1 MAVTWRCP
9 VPQCEFTAPSRGSCK
24 VHHERLRADRG
35 EETTPAPGSGPG
47 SPHAEAAA
55 PGAAP
60 SAASSAA
67 PSAAESAD
75 PPRRIRLILAGVRV
89 LVPAEGIVIGR
100 ALPPWRDEPKVQ
112 ALTQIS
118 RTTQARAFWR
128 DRTLYI
134 EDAGSTNGTFVEN
147 RRVVKAVP
155 LQPGAHLRF
164 GLDVDV
170 TVEEVDAF
178 GMAIEQED

>member
-9 VPQCEFTAPSRGSCK
+9 VPQCEFTATHRGHCK
-24 VHHERLRADRG
+24 VHREQLQAVPDQ
-35 EETTPAPGSGPG
+35 TDKITPAPGSGSG
-47 SPHAEAAA
+47 SPHGAAAA

-60 SAASSAA
+60 SAAAA
-67 PSAAESAD
+67 DSAD
-75 PPRRIRLILAGVRV
+75 PPRRIRLILAGVPV
-89 LVPAEGIVIGR
+89 PVPAEGMVIGR
-100 ALPPWRDEPKVQ
+100 AVPPWRDEPKVQ

-118 RTTQARAFWR
+118 RTQARVFWR
-128 DRTLYI
+128 GRTLQI
-134 EDAGSTNGTFVEN
+134 EDAGSRNGTFIED
-147 RRVVKAVP
+147 RRVSKAVP

-170 TVEEVDAF
+170 TVVEVDEF

>member
-1 MAVTWRCP
+1 MAAVTWRCP
-9 VPQCEFTAPSRGSCK
+9 VPQCEFTNSRRGFCPA
-24 VHHERLRADRG
+24 HHEQLEADRG
-35 EETTPAPGSGPG
+35 EQTTPQPGGGPG

-55 PGAAP
+55 VGAAP
-60 SAASSAA
+60 SAA
-67 PSAAESAD
+67 PSAAGSAD
-75 PPRRIRLILAGVRV
+75 PPRHIRLILAGVPV

-100 ALPPWRDEPKVQ
+100 ALPPWRDDPKVQ

-118 RTTQARAFWR
+118 RTQARVFWR
-128 DRTLYI
+128 GRTLNI
-134 EDAGSTNGTFVEN
+134 EDAGSRNGTFVDD
-147 RRVVKAVP
+147 RRVAKAVP

>member
-9 VPQCEFTAPSRGSCK
+9 VPQCEFTATRRGHCK
-24 VHHERLRADRG
+24 VHREQLQAVEDQTG
-35 EETTPAPGSGPG
+35 EVTPAPDIGAG
-47 SPHAEAAA
+47 SPRDEAAA
-55 PGAAP
+55 MGAAP
-60 SAASSAA
+60 SAAPAA
-67 PSAAESAD
+67 AGAAD

-89 LVPAEGIVIGR
+89 LVPAEGMVIGR

-118 RTTQARAFWR
+118 RTQARVFWHG
-128 DRTLYI
+128 RTLNI
-134 EDAGSTNGTFVEN
+134 EDAGSRNGTFIDD
-147 RRVVKAVP
+147 RRVAKAVP

>member
-1 MAVTWRCP
+1 MAAVTWRCP
-9 VPQCEFTAPSRGSCK
+9 VPQCEFTNSRRGFCPA
-24 VHHERLRADRG
+24 HREQLEADRG
-35 EETTPAPGSGPG
+35 EQTTPQPGGGPG

-55 PGAAP
+55 AGAAP
-60 SAASSAA
+60 SAAG
-67 PSAAESAD
+67 SAD
-75 PPRRIRLILAGVRV
+75 PPRHIRLILAGVPV

-100 ALPPWRDEPKVQ
+100 ALPPWRDDPKVQ

-118 RTTQARAFWR
+118 RTQARVFWR
-128 DRTLYI
+128 GRTLNI
-134 EDAGSTNGTFVEN
+134 EDAGSRNGTFIDD
-147 RRVVKAVP
+147 RRVAKAVP